1 MYETL
6 VEQAKRDAKSNGW
19 QFIDYRIEE
28 DCIVV
33 TFKENGREF
42 QERYC

>member
-1 MYETL
+1 MYESL
-6 VEQAKRDAKSNGW
+6 IDQAKQDAQNNGW
-19 QFIDYRIEE
+19 LYMGYKIEE

-33 TFKENGREF
+33 TFKVNGREF